1 MARLHEFPEPGDLV
15 VCTVK
20 NVRNFG
26 GFVSLEEYD
35 QKEGFIHI
43 TEIATGW
50 VKRMSDFV
58 REGQRVVCRVI
69 EVNPSKG
76 HIDLSLKKVNEHQKR
91 ETIQDWKNEQR
102 AEKLL
107 EIVGEKLGKDGNW
120 CYETFA
126 NKLIEHF
133 DSLYIAFEEA
143 ASNDKVDKK
152 LFKGDWVEA
161 FKEVA
166 VDNVTPAMVSI
177 DGFLELTS
185 NAPDGIEHIRKALL
199 KAEESKEVEIEVQ
212 YVGAPKYRIVVKAVD
227 YKTAEEELKMA
238 VDRAS
243 GLIEKAGGTAK
254 FNRREK

>member
-1 MARLHEFPEPGDLV
+1 MARLNEFPEPGDLV

-43 TEIATGW
+43 TEIASGW
-50 VKRMSDFV
+50 VKRMSDFI

-107 EIVGEKLGKDGNW
+107 EIVGEKLGKDADW

-126 NKLIEHF
+126 NKLIEYF

-143 ASNDKVDKK
+143 AVNDKLDKK
-152 LFKGDWVEA
+152 LFKGDWVDT
-161 FKEVA
+161 FKEIA

-199 KAEESKEVEIEVQ
+199 KAEESEDMDIEVQ
-212 YVGAPKYRIVVKAVD
+212 YVGAPKYRIVVKAND

-243 GLIEKAGGTAK
+243 ELIERSGGIAK

>member
-1 MARLHEFPEPGDLV
+1 MANREYPEPGDLV

-20 NVRNFG
+20 SVRNFG
-26 GFVSLEEYD
+26 AFVSLEEYD

-58 REGQRVVCRVI
+58 REGQRVVCRVL

-76 HIDLSLKKVNEHQKR
+76 HIDISLKKVNEHQKR

-107 EIVGEKLGKDGNW
+107 EILGEKIGENVEW
-120 CYETFA
+120 CHETFA
-126 NKLIEHF
+126 NDLIEYYG
-133 DSLYIAFEEA
+133 SLYIAFEEA
-143 ASNDKVDKK
+143 ASNDKLDKK
-152 LFKGDWVEA
+152 LFKGKWVEG
-161 FKEVA
+161 FKEIA
-166 VDNVTPAMVSI
+166 IDNVTPATISI

-185 NAPDGIEHIRKALL
+185 NAPDGIEHIRTALTE
-199 KAEESKEVEIEVQ
+199 AEKSDDVKVEVQ
-212 YVGAPKYRIVVKAVD
+212 YVGAPKYRLVVKAND
-227 YKTAEEELKMA
+227 YKTAEEEMKLA

-243 GLIEKAGGTAK
+243 ESIEKTGGTAK

>member
-43 TEIATGW
+43 TEIASGW
-50 VKRMSDFV
+50 VKRMSDFI

-107 EIVGEKLGKDGNW
+107 EIVGEKLGKDVAW
-120 CYETFA
+120 CHETFA
-126 NKLIEHF
+126 NDLIGYF

-143 ASNDKVDKK
+143 ASNDKLDKK
-152 LFKGDWVEA
+152 LFKGDWVKA

-166 VDNVTPAMVSI
+166 VDNVTPAMISI

-199 KAEESKEVEIEVQ
+199 KAEESEEVKIEIQ
-212 YVGAPKYRIVVKAVD
+212 YVGAPKYRIVVKAND
-227 YKTAEEELKMA
+227 YKTAEEEMKMA

-243 GLIEKAGGTAK
+243 GLIEKSGGTAK